1 MRRVRWTMTALLGL
15 AMVLVILLIVEGA
28 LQKAW
33 HTPANPAATPFG
45 VLGDSDSHAYHD
57 EIAFGSLPAARG
69 GGLRDRTWQ
78 WTEVLGH
85 LRAGQLDPGPWGKW
99 GTPYRRLSLLR
110 SGLGLDG
117 RFPRK
122 QDFLYNLAR
131 SGAVCAHLNEAPQ
144 DQVGHL
150 LATMSDESERWQR
163 GVVVIRIGTNDF
175 GRMESLDALS
185 RDPRE
190 PSAQGL
196 IDACVGQI
204 TLAVKRLRGTYPGLR
219 IVLVGIFN
227 NAEWEKFHHLWRSP
241 QAQANIGQGLSRFD
255 EALRSLAS
263 ASPQHLAM
271 FDDQAWFARLWGS
284 RRHSGE
290 PVYRSVR
297 FGDRFEV
304 SNTGGDAPNHATLAD
319 GHAGTVWNALWA
331 QALLELMRDS
341 FGVQV
346 QPLST
351 RELVDFVD
359 PDGRF
364 GMR

>member
-1 MRRVRWTMTALLGL
+1 MTAAAVGLG
-15 AMVLVILLIVEGA
+15 MVLVLFILLIVEQR
-28 LQKAW
+28 LQRAW
-33 HTPANPAATPFG
+33 RAPASPHATPFG

-69 GGLRDRTWQ
+69 GVLRGRTWQ

-85 LRAGQLDPGPWGKW
+85 LRGGQLDPGPWGKW

-110 SGLGLDG
+110 AGLGLDG

-131 SGAVCAHLNEAPQ
+131 SGAVCAHLNEGPQ

-150 LATMSDESERWQR
+150 LATMSHESDRWQR

-175 GRMESLDALS
+175 GRMESLDELS
-185 RDPRE
+185 RDPRA
-190 PSAQGL
+190 PAVQGL

-204 TLAVKRLRGTYPGLR
+204 SQAVERLRGAYPDLR

-241 QAQANIGQGLSRFD
+241 QAQANIGLGLARFD
-255 EALRSLAS
+255 SALRTLVAD
-263 ASPQHLAM
+263 SPRHLAM
-271 FDDQAWFARLWGS
+271 FDDQAWFAGLWGS
-284 RRHSGE
+284 RRVTGE
-290 PVYRSVR
+290 PVYRTVR
-297 FGDRFEV
+297 FGDRFVV
-304 SNTGGDAPNHATLAD
+304 SNTGGDSPDHATLAD

-331 QALLELMRDS
+331 QALVELLRDR
-341 FGVQV
+341 FGLQV